1 MIFLKSVVN
10 PTRLE
15 LSNVKKKL
23 KISRRGHKLLKDKR
37 DEMMRKFLERA
48 KETIELRQN
57 VQETLKKLSE
67 SYTFALAKTG
77 RVQTKI
83 CLLQSRG
90 IFSVK
95 VSQKNILNVKTPVI
109 DDDTERCFY
118 NQEPYY
124 ESVICSLEL
133 DFAKNLAKDVL
144 SKLLLLAQLEKECTL
159 IGTELE
165 KTRRRVNALEHLL
178 IPQYDEMQRFIK
190 MKLEEN
196 DRANVARLMKVK
208 EMIL

>member
-1 MIFLKSVVN
+1 MKSVVN

-77 RVQTKI
+77 REQTKI
-83 CLLQSRG
+83 CLLQSKG
-90 IFSVK
+90 IFSIK
-95 VSQKNILNVKTPVI
+95 VSQKNILNVKIPVI
-109 DDDTERCFY
+109 DDDTEKCFY

-133 DFAKNLAKDVL
+133 NFAKNLAKDVL